1 MNYYLLRGN
10 CFISK
15 ENGMISYFISKTVFC
30 PISIA
35 KMMRILLARKG
46 FERHK
51 KLLTHNLEL

>member
-1 MNYYLLRGN
+1 
-10 CFISK
+10 
-15 ENGMISYFISKTVFC
+15 MISYFISKTVFY
-30 PISIA
+30 PIFIV